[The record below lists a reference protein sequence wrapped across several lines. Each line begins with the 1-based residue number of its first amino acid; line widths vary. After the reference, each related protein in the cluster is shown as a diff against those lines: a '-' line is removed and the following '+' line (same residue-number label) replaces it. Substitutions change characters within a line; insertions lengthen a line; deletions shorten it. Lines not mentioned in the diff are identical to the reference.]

1 MLHELIL
8 GGTIYTMKGKTPQ
21 LVEAVAV
28 QGDKIVH
35 AGSKAEA
42 IKSLPGEAQMIDL
55 KGKRCSPGLS
65 IRIPILRQ
73 QLSIR

>member
-35 AGSKAEA
+35 AGSKV
-42 IKSLPGEAQMIDL
+42 
-55 KGKRCSPGLS
+55 
-65 IRIPILRQ
+65 
-73 QLSIR
+73 